1 MKKILFLLKLTLLL
15 CSFTGL
21 AQPKYFIFEEKGKLG
36 LVDLQGKTVLAPT
49 FNSIEEKQ
57 PYFIACSKQKA
68 VRYITKIYNSFLKGV
83 ITL

>member
-1 MKKILFLLKLTLLL
+1 M
-15 CSFTGL
+15 

-57 PYFIACSKQKA
+57 PYFIACKQAKA
-68 VRYITKIYNSFLKGV
+68 GRCITKIYSPFLKGL

>member
-1 MKKILFLLKLTLLL
+1 MKIIQLVLLL

-49 FNSIEEKQ
+49 SLLVV
-57 PYFIACSKQKA
+57 KQKA
-68 VRYITKIYNSFLKGV
+68 AGCITKIYNSF
-83 ITL
+83 

>member
-1 MKKILFLLKLTLLL
+1 MKIIKLVLLL
-15 CSFTGL
+15 CGFTGL

-49 FNSIEEKQ
+49 FNSIKQKQ
-57 PYFIACSKQKA
+57 PYIIACKQKA
-68 VRYITKIYNSFLKGV
+68 VRYITKIYSPFLKGL

>member
-21 AQPKYFIFEEKGKLG
+21 TQPKYFIFEEKGKLG

-57 PYFIACSKQKA
+57 HTSLLVVKQKA
-68 VRYITKIYNSFLKGV
+68 VQYITEIYNLFLKGI